1 MKFAALAA
9 LLFTGSSQAAPPP
22 FDFDDLLPLLPSF
35 SNSTQG
41 PISVLSS
48 TTGSGFGICDSLA
61 EFTPEY
67 CQCVDN
73 DGGATFKC
81 VVDMQGYDTVQLTM
95 EMDLCEQPASV
106 SFDLVDANGIEFT
119 ESFASGDSGVAPT
132 GIMVGVPAVGDAEV
146 LLSYEISGDLEALQ
160 LTFGFDL
167 GVTILGYQNLCS
179 DYYPDKCP
187 VTFLDTTLELDP
199 DGCA

>member
-1 MKFAALAA
+1 M
-9 LLFTGSSQAAPPP
+9 TRSSHTLIPTRSS
-22 FDFDDLLPLLPSF
+22 LP
-35 SNSTQG
+35 TG
-41 PISVLSS
+41 PIAVPSVS
-48 TTGSGFGICDSLA
+48 GSGFGICDSLA
-61 EFTPEY
+61 DFTPDF

-73 DGGATFKC
+73 DGGAKFQCT
-81 VVDMQGYDTVQLTM
+81 VDMQGLDTVQLTM
-95 EMDLCEQPASV
+95 EMNLCEQPASI
-106 SFDLVDANGIEFT
+106 SFDLVDANGIEFS

-146 LLSYEISGDLEALQ
+146 LLSYTISGDLEALQ
-160 LTFGFDL
+160 MTFGFDL

-199 DGCA
+199 DACA

>member
-1 MKFAALAA
+1 MKFAALTA
-9 LLFTGSSQAAPPP
+9 LLLAGSSQAAPPVI
-22 FDFDDLLPLLPSF
+22 FEDLLPLLPSF
-35 SNSTQG
+35 SNSTG
-41 PISVLSS
+41 PINVPSS

-61 EFTPEY
+61 DFTPDY
-67 CQCVDN
+67 CECADN
-73 DGGATFKC
+73 DGGAKFQCT
-81 VVDMQGYDTVQLTM
+81 VDMQGYDTVQLTM
-95 EMDLCEQPASV
+95 EMNLCEQPASV
-106 SFDLVDANGIEFT
+106 SFDLVDANGIEFS

-146 LLSYEISGDLEALQ
+146 LLSYAISGDLEELQ

-199 DGCA
+199 EGCA